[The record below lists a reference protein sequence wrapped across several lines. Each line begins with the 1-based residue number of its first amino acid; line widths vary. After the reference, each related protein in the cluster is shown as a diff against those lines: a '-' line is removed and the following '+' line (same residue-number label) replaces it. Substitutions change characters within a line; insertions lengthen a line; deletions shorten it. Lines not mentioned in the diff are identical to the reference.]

1 MLLNHIAAML
11 LFSGPLFYLGLW
23 MALDPSGI
31 AALPQSI
38 VGVSRQIVR
47 DLCGQQSG
55 EIGELQPAIPRRL
68 RIAVRFAGVVVV
80 LLAIAV

>member
-1 MLLNHIAAML
+1 MVLDHIAAIL
-11 LFSGPLFYLGLW
+11 LFSGPLFYIGLW
-23 MALDPSGI
+23 MALDPAGI

-38 VGVSRQIVR
+38 VGVSRHIVR
-47 DLCGQQSG
+47 GLCGQQSR

-68 RIAVRFAGVVVV
+68 RIAVRFVGVVIV